1 MERKDAVS
9 LGELLRLSIEA
20 SENSRRFDE
29 VTAINSWPYI
39 VGPEVAG
46 KSPRPFVK
54 NGVMYVRL
62 QNAGLRQELNMQR
75 SALCEALNRK
85 VGKDIISEIRFI
97 G

>member
-29 VTAINSWPYI
+29 VTAINSWPSV
-39 VGPEVAG
+39 VGLQIAG
-46 KSPRPFVK
+46 MSPRPSVR

-62 QNAGLRQELNMQR
+62 HNAGLRQELNMQR
-75 SALCEALNRK
+75 GALCEALNKK

>member
-29 VTAINSWPYI
+29 VTAINTWPSV
-39 VGPEVAG
+39 VGAEIASM
-46 KSPRPFVK
+46 SPRPVVK
-54 NGVMYVRL
+54 KGIMYISL
-62 QNAGLRQELNMQR
+62 HNAGLRQELNMQR
-75 SALCEALNRK
+75 SALCAALNRK
-85 VGKDIISEIRFI
+85 VGKEIISEIRFI